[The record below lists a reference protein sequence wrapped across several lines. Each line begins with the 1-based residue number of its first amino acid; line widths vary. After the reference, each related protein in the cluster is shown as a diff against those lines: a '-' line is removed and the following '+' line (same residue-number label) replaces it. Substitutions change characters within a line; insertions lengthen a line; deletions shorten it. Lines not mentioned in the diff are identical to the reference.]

1 MKKIKIVLV
10 SSDEYKINS
19 ILEESDW
26 FEIEPE
32 KMYLLTEYLNRQKY
46 YSSNEYI
53 IINWIDHEAL
63 IEKTLRY
70 AEEDIKKREE
80 YEKRQAKQEKQRLAR
95 LKKTKEERD
104 RKKYEELKKRFE
116 DA

>member
-10 SSDEYKINS
+10 LSDEYKTNS

-32 KMYLLTEYLNRQKY
+32 KADLLTQYLNKQKY
-46 YSSNEYI
+46 YSSYEYI
-53 IINWIDHEAL
+53 VINWIDHKVL
-63 IEKTLRY
+63 IEKTLKY
-70 AEEDIKKREE
+70 AEEDIRKREE
-80 YEKRQAKQEKQRLAR
+80 YEKRQVKQEKQRLAA
-95 LKKTKEERD
+95 LKKSKEERD
-104 RKKYEELKKRFE
+104 RKKYEELKKKFE